1 MNAFLILSRWLFPIG
16 IQTPSRGGFRTALA
30 ATELERPWNAPLGI
44 VRSVRDTDERRSAM
58 RGTDQQ
64 FSGMSGA
71 TPAAIAACERAAF
84 AFQNWRRGADDHV
97 AAERSH

>member
-1 MNAFLILSRWLFPIG
+1 MNALLILSNWLFPIR
-16 IQTPSRGGFRTALA
+16 IQTPSRGGLRTPLA

-44 VRSVRDTDERRSAM
+44 VRSVRDTHERRSAM

-71 TPAAIAACERAAF
+71 TSAAIAADEQAVS
-84 AFQNWRRGADDHV
+84 AFQNWQCDADDHV